1 MRLTL
6 NSESFKAIND
16 YSKMKLFDWLKKYSG
31 QIIIATCIINWTSE
45 VTNVKNNILNK
56 KYFNQYL
63 LDFNFNFRLF
73 KLKMA

>member
-6 NSESFKAIND
+6 NIESLKAIND
-16 YSKMKLFDWLKKYSG
+16 YSKIKLVDWLKKYSG

-45 VTNVKNNILNK
+45 VTNVKNNIFNK

-63 LDFNFNFRLF
+63 LDFNFRLF